1 MEKIKEYIYFD
12 SIEISSIL
20 SQLDDGLVTV
30 QRKLLQAL
38 QGTEERSEEGR
49 ETNLEGGINAIAKAT
64 AQHKSKSIQGTVNQ
78 DQTINSSSIES
89 VYNDYAVDVI
99 IKRLQSLQKIYD
111 TTDCSNGSIIKITA
125 DYSMFE
131 FTDAADLFKSPV
143 VIEMMG
149 MNNEDGKTAK
159 GILDLLNNTTTDSA
173 LIKLQKAV
181 VIAKNNNF
189 RMNLAQRQ
197 MLHFRKDKIT
207 VLGMIQ
213 AKIAENDLD
222 MSSFNDFENHP
233 EFIGDISTKLT
244 MNLWSYL
251 KIIKKDDRLIKPLA
265 IYFE

>member
-49 ETNLEGGINAIAKAT
+49 ETDLEGGVNAVAKAV
-64 AQHKSKSIQGTVNQ
+64 AQHKSKSIHGTVNQ

-89 VYNDYAVDVI
+89 VYNDYAVNVI
-99 IKRLQSLQKIYD
+99 IKRLQSLQKIYN
-111 TTDCSNGSIIKITA
+111 TTDCPNGSIIKITA

-131 FTDAADLFKSPV
+131 FTDAAGLFKSSFV
-143 VIEMMG
+143 NKMMG
-149 MNNEDGKTAK
+149 MDDEDGQSAK
-159 GILDLLNNTTTDSA
+159 AILDLLDNTTADSA
-173 LIKLQKAV
+173 LIKLQRAL

-213 AKIAENDLD
+213 AKITAADFD
-222 MSSFNDFENHP
+222 MNSFNDFENHP
-233 EFIGDISTKLT
+233 EFIGDVATRLS
-244 MNLWSYL
+244 MFLWSYL
-251 KIIKKDDRLIKPLA
+251 KIIKKGDRLIKPIA